1 MSTLEEKQ
9 CGEIPVIP
17 NGEVSAELRPY
28 NEGERVQI
36 SCNEGFQAQVLILR
50 CWEGEWR
57 FGELTLEEICTCT
70 SSVDRT

>member
-17 NGEVSAELRPY
+17 NGEVSAERKPY
-28 NEGERVQI
+28 KKGERVQI
-36 SCNEGFQAQVLILR
+36 RCNEGFQAQVLSLR
-50 CWEGEWR
+50 CLEGEWH
-57 FGELTLEEICTCT
+57 FDELALEEICKGT